1 MTDPADATELH
12 APTTLG
18 TRSVMRLR
26 HGGRL
31 LREVGSF
38 TVLNRVWWF
47 LPLVI
52 LVLLLTIAATA
63 TQHALPYAVYTLF

>member
-1 MTDPADATELH
+1 MSERH
-12 APTTLG
+12 RPTTLG
-18 TRSVMRLR
+18 DRSLMRLR

-47 LPLVI
+47 LPLVL
-52 LVLLLTIAATA
+52 LVLLLAIAATA